1 MGGELTVQYS
11 VSQIAE
17 GQFTATASVPSLL
30 WSATDGNLTL
40 HRDGTLEVQ
49 YPSNGIVEYWRRAD
63 GAPTRHRQ
71 PRQARSSA
79 LPSRPIKLVIRHFGP
94 GSPLGSSTDLGWHW
108 GLAIGDENAC
118 YEVAG
123 SMAVIG
129 PNGILAASSPLA
141 TNIKP
146 THLRQYD
153 AFLSLP
159 QTTQRTDAEVKD
171 FCRQWVRNHPIY
183 NVLGPN
189 CQTSRGPLQL
199 PLRPEPAVLQVGV
212 PHRQV
217 RPWTRAPPIDPVDQ
231 AREAALLTL
240 VPHRLRAS
248 TVYPPR
254 PHSMARH
261 SYAYPYGRRGGVS
274 LF

>member
-1 MGGELTVQYS
+1 MG
-11 VSQIAE
+11 
-17 GQFTATASVPSLL
+17 
-30 WSATDGNLTL
+30 
-40 HRDGTLEVQ
+40 
-49 YPSNGIVEYWRRAD
+49 
-63 GAPTRHRQ
+63 
-71 PRQARSSA
+71 
-79 LPSRPIKLVIRHFGP
+79 
-94 GSPLGSSTDLGWHW
+94 GSSTDLGWHW

-153 AFLSLP
+153 AFLSL
-159 QTTQRTDAEVKD
+159 
-171 FCRQWVRNHPIY
+171 
-183 NVLGPN
+183 
-189 CQTSRGPLQL
+189 QL

-217 RPWTRAPPIDPVDQ
+217 RPWTRAPPIDAVDQ

-240 VPHRLRAS
+240 LAHRLRVS
-248 TVYPPR
+248 
-254 PHSMARH
+254 PHSM
-261 SYAYPYGRRGGVS
+261 GQLWEGCFLV
-274 LF
+274 LTELEKKLTLKKC